1 MSLFNRL
8 CTDASRQDLG
18 FILQQQSP
26 TGQWMLVHAGS
37 HFLSEAE
44 SQYAIIE
51 LRMLAVAWA
60 ANKCKTF
67 LMGLQNFQVITDH
80 NPLIPIQNSHHLDEI
95 GNPRLQQLKTKLL
108 AFNLTTKLCK
118 GLTQVPATQ

>member
-1 MSLFNRL
+1 
-8 CTDASRQDLG
+8 
-18 FILQQQSP
+18 
-26 TGQWMLVHAGS
+26 
-37 HFLSEAE
+37 
-44 SQYAIIE
+44 
-51 LRMLAVAWA
+51 MLAVAWA

-80 NPLIPIQNSHHLDEI
+80 NPLIPIQNNHHLDEI

-118 GLTQVPATQ
+118 DLTQVPATQRSTRQDAVMENDHMSQSCLVPVLILRTQV